1 MQENE
6 MEQKPPDS
14 PIPPDHQLP
23 PPDAGTPKSPR
34 KRRQWLWILL
44 LLLFAAIFVLVLRHQ
59 DDSKK
64 TAAGAGGGGRR
75 GFGGPVTLTTAAATK
90 GDIGVYLDAIGTVTP
105 VYTTTIYNQVTGVV
119 TGVYYREGQMVR
131 KGDPLVDI
139 DPRQYEAQVAT
150 AAGNLERDTNILAQ
164 ARMDLERYR
173 AAWAKNAIARQQL
186 DDQEKIVLQ
195 NEGLVKADQGTLDFD
210 KVQLSYCHITSP
222 ITGRVGLRLVDPGN
236 LVQSSGSTAL
246 VVVTQIEPITV
257 IFTLAQDHLDEVL
270 AQLRT
275 GAKLTVDAYDRN
287 QQTKLATGK
296 LMALDNQIDTTTGTV
311 KLRAGFDNKKSI
323 LFPNQFVNTRLLVT
337 TQHNMTLIPN
347 YAIQHNG
354 EVAFVFVIQN
364 GKDREGKP
372 ESTAHVRNV
381 KAGTTDAGMTAVEG
395 INPGDEVATSS
406 FEKLQEGSKVII
418 SKRPLPQNTSE
429 SNAP

>member
-1 MQENE
+1 M
-6 MEQKPPDS
+6 
-14 PIPPDHQLP
+14 LV
-23 PPDAGTPKSPR
+23 
-34 KRRQWLWILL
+34 
-44 LLLFAAIFVLVLRHQ
+44 FAVIFVLVLRHQ

-64 TAAGAGGGGRR
+64 AAAPGGGGRR
-75 GFGGPVTLTTAAATK
+75 GFGGPVTLTAAAASK

-119 TGVYYREGQMVR
+119 TDVHYRESQMVH

-150 AAGNLERDTNILAQ
+150 ATGNLERDTNILAQ
-164 ARMDLERYR
+164 ARMDLERYK
-173 AAWAKNAIARQQL
+173 AAWSKNAIARQQL

-210 KVQLSYCHITSP
+210 KVQLGYCHIVSP
-222 ITGRVGLRLVDPGN
+222 INGRVGLRLVDPGN

-257 IFTLAQDHLDEVL
+257 IFTVAQDHLDEVL
-270 AQLRT
+270 AQFRK
-275 GAKLTVDAYDRN
+275 GARLTVDAYDRT

-311 KLRAGFDNKKSI
+311 KLRAEFDNQKDI

-354 EVAFVFVIQN
+354 EVAFVYVIQN
-364 GKDREGKP
+364 G
-372 ESTAHVRNV
+372 TAHVRNV

-395 INPGDEVATSS
+395 INPGDQVVTSS
-406 FEKLQEGSKVII
+406 FEKLQDGSKVIV
-418 SKRPLPQNTSE
+418 SKRPLPEDTSE